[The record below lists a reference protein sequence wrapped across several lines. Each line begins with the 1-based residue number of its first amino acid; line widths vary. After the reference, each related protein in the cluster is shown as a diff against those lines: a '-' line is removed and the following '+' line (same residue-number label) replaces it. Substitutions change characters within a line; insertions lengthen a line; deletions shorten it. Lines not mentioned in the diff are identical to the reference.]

1 MSFGSRGDD
10 DVVVGAELSPKARDG
25 KIASDEQQL
34 DKGGSRCSSF
44 KKVSRIEI
52 S

>member
-10 DVVVGAELSPKARDG
+10 DVVVGAECHQRRG
-25 KIASDEQQL
+25 TEKIASDEQQL